1 MMTHDQIFE
10 VVKESI
16 GEILF
21 DLDLSTVTLA
31 HSLKELGA
39 NSIDRM
45 EITVQSMEALG
56 LKIPLVEFGKVGN
69 LQGLVDVLFEKKQLL
84 G

>member
-1 MMTHDQIFE
+1 MTEEKVFE
-10 VVKESI
+10 IVKESI

-21 DLDLSTVTLA
+21 DLDLSLVQPQ

-45 EITVQSMEALG
+45 EITVRAMEMLS
-56 LKIPLVEFGKVGN
+56 LKIPLVEFGKVSN
-69 LQGLVDVLFEKKQLL
+69 IQGLVDILLTQKKAA